1 MSKLFVFLLR
11 NKNCKN
17 VKSLPRVTS
26 PCKAVAGIRSH
37 LVYPETDQFPF
48 WYKLFVESSQPAPN
62 QYRKADDSS
71 LLCVEMR
78 LCNLAMNRLKGF
90 YFTTYTNL
98 KILGQSAGCFYV
110 IWQFSMIT
118 CTFWHQT
125 DSLNLSCVNWN
136 LISIFRR
143 IDCSAWMSQED
154 YTIVKLIHK
163 RKAQYQQT
171 LKKMLRP
178 YQ

>member
-11 NKNCKN
+11 NKNCKK

-71 LLCVEMR
+71 LLCVEMG
-78 LCNLAMNRLKGF
+78 LCNLAMNRIERVL
-90 YFTTYTNL
+90 L
-98 KILGQSAGCFYV
+98 
-110 IWQFSMIT
+110 
-118 CTFWHQT
+118 HH
-125 DSLNLSCVNWN
+125 
-136 LISIFRR
+136 
-143 IDCSAWMSQED
+143 
-154 YTIVKLIHK
+154 IHK
-163 RKAQYQQT
+163 PKDIRSISWMFLCYMAV
-171 LKKMLRP
+171 LND
-178 YQ
+178 